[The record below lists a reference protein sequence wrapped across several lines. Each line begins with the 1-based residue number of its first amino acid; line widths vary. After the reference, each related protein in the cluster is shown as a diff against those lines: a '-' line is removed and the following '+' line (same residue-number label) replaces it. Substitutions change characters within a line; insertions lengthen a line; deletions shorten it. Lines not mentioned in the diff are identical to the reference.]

1 VKIQLKRSNVL
12 VTGVAKE
19 PNAEQMEYG
28 ELAVNYNSTDPVIF
42 IKDSSDNVIR
52 LTNIN
57 QEVEWDDIVDKP
69 AIPGFGDIPDVYDG
83 QININAAVDGG
94 ITVTGS
100 NATANQSGNTTRT
113 LSIDSTWLQN
123 FAGGKYLSKVSNDHT
138 AGSISIGNTV
148 GDPNITLN
156 SNGSITAAGDVKI
169 GGTLPASPNIQLN
182 ADGSI
187 EAAGDL
193 TIGDKLIHNG
203 DTNTAVRFPESDT
216 VSVETAGSERL
227 RIDSLGNVGI
237 GATLPA
243 AKLDIAGNVI
253 LSEPSPQI
261 QFNNSGPLITNVG
274 VANTLAFFT
283 DSTTERLRIDSSGN
297 VGIGGTLPAAPKIEL
312 ASSGAITTAQDATI
326 NSVTVGRGGGDSA
339 TNTANGF
346 GALQNNTTGTNN
358 TANGCGA
365 LETNTTGTS
374 NTANGRQALFSNT
387 DGDQNTAN
395 GRQALFSNT
404 TGNANTA
411 NGFQALYSNLTGNN
425 NVANGYDALQNNTTG
440 ADNVAVGWRALYNNT
455 TGSLNTANGRQALYS
470 NLTGV
475 RNAAFGHQAGYY
487 IEGSNNTVLGA
498 YEGTA
503 ADATLS
509 NTVIISAG
517 QTEKLRIDSTGSL
530 LFGGTL
536 PSAPNISLNASGS
549 ATFAGQVDALSL
561 NSTSD
566 ITLKKDITPIENAVS
581 KLSSI
586 NGVGFAWK
594 KNDERTYGVI
604 AQDVEKEFPE
614 LVNTKDF
621 KSVNY
626 NGLVGVLIEAVKELK
641 VKMEDLNAEIEELR
655 KR

>member
-1 VKIQLKRSNVL
+1 MKIQLKRSNVL

-243 AKLDIAGNVI
+243 AKLDVAGNVI
-253 LSEPSPQI
+253 LSGPSPQI

-297 VGIGGTLPAAPKIEL
+297 VGIGGTLPAAPNIEL
-312 ASSGAITTAQDATI
+312 AGSGAITTAQDATI
-326 NSVTVGRGGGDSA
+326 NSLTIGRGGGDALSNTA
-339 TNTANGF
+339 IGSDALLSNTTGLSNTANGRE
-346 GALQNNTTGTNN
+346 ALYSNTTGINN
-358 TANGCGA
+358 TASGWRA
-365 LETNTTGTS
+365 LYNNTTGTS
-374 NTANGRQALFSNT
+374 NTANGY
-387 DGDQNTAN
+387 
-395 GRQALFSNT
+395 
-404 TGNANTA
+404 
-411 NGFQALYSNLTGNN
+411 QALYFNNTGGA
-425 NVANGYDALQNNTTG
+425 NVAI
-440 ADNVAVGWRALYNNT
+440 GWRALYNNT
-455 TGSLNTANGRQALYS
+455 TGDSNVATGWRALYS

-475 RNAAFGHQAGYY
+475 RNVALGHEAGYY
-487 IEGSNNTVLGA
+487 IEGSSNTVLGA